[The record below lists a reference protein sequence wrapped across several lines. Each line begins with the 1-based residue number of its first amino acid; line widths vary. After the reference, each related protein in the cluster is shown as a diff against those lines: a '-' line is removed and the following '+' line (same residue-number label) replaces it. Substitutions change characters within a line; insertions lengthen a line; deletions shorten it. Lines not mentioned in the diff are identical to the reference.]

1 MSYNKK
7 AHLQTNIEAIRI
19 AFTLDREKCRA
30 TEAERAILGQYSGFG
45 GLKCILNP
53 NEKESDKAY
62 WTQTDMPLFPI
73 VSELHSIIREN
84 SKNEQEYKRYF
95 DSLKSSVLTA
105 FYTPPE
111 IIQTISNTLKYNGIT
126 PSRFLDPSAGN
137 GAFAQNFKNSFPD
150 TDSVCFEKDFLSGK
164 ILSHLNP
171 DDKVHIRGFE
181 EIENRPDNK
190 FDVISSNI
198 PFGDVAV
205 FDATFMKSGDEVKR
219 QSTRAIHNYFFLKS
233 IDHLREG
240 GIVAFITS
248 QGVMNSPQNEPVRDW
263 LMKNTNLVSAVR
275 LPNNLFTD
283 HAGTEVGSD
292 LIILQKNSRKGLQTT
307 NEQAFVKS
315 RTLSNGEKINNLFQN
330 FDRVVHTKGYADTD
344 PYGKPATV
352 FIHDGGTVGM
362 AADLKRML
370 KEDIYQNLDLEHY
383 FLNAPEQ
390 SQAVVTKDIKQTL
403 IAPEEKSFP
412 DDLDPFWQ
420 AVEDH
425 WTNNPPN
432 KNLNNDNN
440 IQTRHTYQPTEQDW
454 QEMGAT
460 IEEAE
465 THSRNES
472 LPIPENFENEP
483 TPEEYAEIDAA
494 VEAVR
499 KGKWDEFTAKHPY
512 LNGHPVSDDDWEY
525 ERQEAEAY
533 KYGTRKSTQQLD
545 WEENSLGFD
554 DLFSD
559 EDLIDMGIYREEQ
572 PEKVKVK
579 EQAHDTNNEPLMS
592 LYDLFGF
599 SEEERTQVNT
609 KKKGKRTKQAANTRQ
624 LDLFSQ
630 PQQIKTQT
638 NPQAAPA
645 KEKPAELP
653 IKPRPFAAAVMDF
666 HKQGSLVI
674 DNGQVGFLKERY
686 RNDALFMP
694 LELNPLQKQKTELY
708 IQFRDTYHLLY
719 NYEATERIENKE
731 LRESLNTLYDN
742 FVHRYG
748 NLNDRKNLDLI
759 KMDAGGQEILSLER
773 TVNGKFTK
781 ADIFTQ
787 PVSFNPNEITEV
799 SNSME
804 ALSASLNKFGEVNT
818 EYMLSLMPEKSREE
832 MLEDLHGR
840 IYYNPFIRDYEVSEK
855 FIAGNV
861 VEKAEALEQYL
872 KDNPQS
878 EYRFE
883 TAASLKALQD
893 AIPRPITFEELDFNF
908 GERWIPQ
915 NIYSKYATYLF
926 DVDTNIHYS
935 GTRDEYSVSASYG
948 NANINDKYCVRGEFR
963 RYDGVALMK
972 HALHNTT
979 PNISKSIE
987 VTDENGDRKT
997 VKVRDGEKIQL
1008 ANSKIDEIRN
1018 GFTDWL
1024 NGQSP
1029 EFKQRLADLYNRK
1042 FNCFVRPQYDGSHQT
1057 FPDLN
1062 LKNLGILDLYQSQKD
1077 AIWMLKQNGGGI
1089 CDHEVGAGK
1098 TLIMCCGAYEMK
1110 RLGLSNKPMIIGLKA
1125 NVHEIAAT
1133 FRKAYPN
1140 AKILYPGKEDFTPR
1154 NRVKI
1159 FNDIKNNNWDAVI
1172 LTHDQFGMIPQ
1183 SPEIQKQILEK
1194 ELQSVDENLDV
1205 LRAQGKDVS
1214 RAMLKGVEKRKENL
1228 EVKIK
1233 NLTEQ
1238 IKNRTDDVVDFKL
1251 MGIDHVF
1258 VDESHRFKNLMFNTR
1273 HDRVAGLG
1281 NPDGS
1286 QRALN
1291 MLFALRTIQERTGKD
1306 LGATFLSGT
1315 TISNSLT
1322 ELYLLFKYLR
1332 PQELERQNI
1341 NSFDAWA
1348 AVFAKKSTDYEFS
1361 VTNEIVQK
1369 ERFRYFIK
1377 VPELA
1382 AFYSEITDFRT
1393 AKDIGI
1399 DRPEKREMLHNIPQ
1413 TPQQEEFIKKL
1424 IAFAKNGDATLLGR
1438 APLDDREMNAKM
1450 LIATD
1455 YARKMSLDMRMIDRN
1470 KYDDHIDNKASHCAA
1485 KIAEYYKK
1493 YDKDK
1498 GTQFVFSDLGTYKP
1512 GEWNVYSEIKRKL
1525 VEDHKIPA
1533 HEIRFIQEAKT
1544 ETARKTMI
1552 QGMNDGNIRVMFG
1565 STEMLGTGV
1574 NAQQRAV
1581 AIHHLDSPW
1590 RPSDLEQREGRAIR
1604 KGNEVA
1610 KLSAANKVD
1619 VIIYAV
1625 DKSLDSYKFNLLHNK
1640 QLFITQLKTNN
1651 IGSRRID
1658 EGSMD
1663 EQSGMNFSEYVA
1675 ILSGNTDLLEKAR
1688 LEKKIAAL
1696 ESEHRSFNQN
1706 KAVSVHKMEDIVRTV
1721 DGNTELI
1728 SRMKGDWE
1736 TFNSSVQYD
1745 KEGNILNPL
1754 KLDGIESADVKVI
1767 AAKLNHLNDH
1777 ATTHGEHYPIG
1788 ELYGFK
1794 LLVKTEDSMKEGLFM
1809 KENRFFI
1816 EGEGHIK
1823 YSHNNGHI
1831 ANDPKLAV
1839 QSFLHALEKI
1849 PSLIEKYEKDNIK
1862 LSADLPV
1869 LQEISQSTW
1878 RKENE
1883 LKALKS
1889 ELAALDRKIQLSL
1902 KPIDQS
1908 EDKSD
1913 KTQKNEQHPNTNPY
1927 STDKRLKEYEEIVS
1941 GKQAIPNYNNENYS
1955 KGFKL

>member
-1 MSYNKK
+1 MSFNRK
-7 AHLQTNIEAIRI
+7 AHLQTNTEAIRI
-19 AFTLDREKCRA
+19 AFMLDKEKRKS
-30 TEAERAILGQYSGFG
+30 TQAEKAVLKQYSGFG

-53 NEKESDKAY
+53 AQREADKTY
-62 WTQTDMPLFPI
+62 WTQSDLPLFPM
-73 VSELHSIIREN
+73 VSDLHRLIREH
-84 SKNEQEYKRYF
+84 SKNEQEYKQYF

-111 IIQTISNTLKYNGIT
+111 IVKAISESLHRAGIV
-126 PSRFLDPSAGN
+126 PQRFLDPSAGN
-137 GAFAQNFKNSFPD
+137 GIFVDVFNHEFRPNE
-150 TDSVCFEKDFLSGK
+150 SVCFEKDLLTGK
-164 ILSHLNP
+164 ILSHLHP
-171 DDKVHIRGFE
+171 GDKVHIRSFE
-181 EIENRPDNK
+181 EIENRPDNQ
-190 FDVISSNI
+190 FDIISSNI
-198 PFGDVAV
+198 PFGDVAI
-205 FDATFMKSGDEVKR
+205 FDASFMQSGDGVKQ

-248 QGVMNSPQNEPVRDW
+248 QGVMNSPQNEPVRER
-263 LMKNTNLVSAVR
+263 LMENSNLVSAIR
-275 LPNNLFTD
+275 LPSNLFTD

-292 LIILQKNSRKGLQTT
+292 LIILQKNSEKIIQTPD
-307 NEQAFVKS
+307 EQAFVKS
-315 RTLSNGEKINNLFQN
+315 TTLSSGQKINQLFQHS
-330 FDRVVHTKGYADTD
+330 DRFVYTKATMGTD

-352 FIHDGGTVGM
+352 FIHEGGIQGM
-362 AADLKRML
+362 ATDLKKML
-370 KEDIYQNLDLEHY
+370 SED
-383 FLNAPEQ
+383 F
-390 SQAVVTKDIKQTL
+390 S
-403 IAPEEKSFP
+403 
-412 DDLDPFWQ
+412 
-420 AVEDH
+420 
-425 WTNNPPN
+425 
-432 KNLNNDNN
+432 KNLHKELYSDNAIT
-440 IQTRHTYQPTEQDW
+440 IQKPHFPEYPSGEEQY
-454 QEMGAT
+454 
-460 IEEAE
+460 
-465 THSRNES
+465 ES
-472 LPIPENFENEP
+472 
-483 TPEEYAEIDAA
+483 Y
-494 VEAVR
+494 R
-499 KGKWDEFTAKHPY
+499 G
-512 LNGHPVSDDDWEY
+512 
-525 ERQEAEAY
+525 
-533 KYGTRKSTQQLD
+533 KSTHQLD
-545 WEENSLGFD
+545 REENSLGFD
-554 DLFSD
+554 DFFEDGDFD
-559 EDLIDMGIYREEQ
+559 EMQQSEDPTELSAEDYEEINAAVEAIKKGKWEEFVAARPYMNRNTETPQ
-572 PEKVKVK
+572 
-579 EQAHDTNNEPLMS
+579 DEPLSSKPAPPAAQEPVIS
-592 LYDLFGF
+592 LYDLWNF
-599 SEEERTQVNT
+599 SEEERKEQHTQ
-609 KKKGKRTKQAANTRQ
+609 KKGKKSKPTSSSQQ
-624 LDLFSQ
+624 LNLFSSSPIS
-630 PQQIKTQT
+630 PQSPNSSKPTQLV
-638 NPQAAPA
+638 Q
-645 KEKPAELP
+645 KPTELP
-653 IKPRPFAAAVMDF
+653 IEPRPFAASVQDF
-666 HKQGSLVI
+666 HRQGSLVL

-686 RNDALFMP
+686 RDDALFMP
-694 LELNPLQKQKTELY
+694 LKLNPLQEQKAKQY
-708 IQFRDTYHLLY
+708 IQLRDTYHLLY
-719 NYEATERIENKE
+719 NYEANERTENKE
-731 LRESLNTLYDN
+731 LRESLNTLYDD
-742 FVHRYG
+742 FTHRYG
-748 NLNDRKNLDLI
+748 NLNNKKNLDLI
-759 KMDAGGQEILSLER
+759 KMDAGTQEILSLEHFPPSMR
-773 TVNGKFTK
+773 EHTPSPLGRAGEGL
-781 ADIFTQ
+781 ADIFYH
-787 PVSFNPNEITEV
+787 PVAFNPNETTEAA
-799 SNSME
+799 NSVE

-818 EYMLSLMPEKSREE
+818 GYMLSLMSGKNREE
-832 MLEDLHGR
+832 MLDDLQGR
-840 IYYNPFIRDYEVSEK
+840 IYYNPLIRDYEVSDR

-861 VEKAEALEQYL
+861 LEKAESLERYL
-872 KDNPQS
+872 QDNPQS
-878 EYRFE
+878 EDRLE
-883 TAASLKALQD
+883 TEASLKALQD
-893 AIPRPITFEELDFNF
+893 ATPRAITFEELDFNF

-915 NIYSKYATYLF
+915 NIYSKYASYLF
-926 DVDTNIHYS
+926 NVDTNIHYS
-935 GTRDEYSVSASYG
+935 GTRDEYSVSASYT
-948 NANINDKYCVRGEFR
+948 NANIYDKYCVRGEFR
-963 RYDGVALMK
+963 KYDGLALMK

-979 PNISKSIE
+979 PNISKSME

-1029 EFKQRLADLYNRK
+1029 EFKQRLSELYNRK
-1042 FNCFVRPQYDGSHQT
+1042 FNCFVRPAYDGSHQT
-1057 FPDLN
+1057 FPNLN
-1062 LKNLGILDLYQSQKD
+1062 LKSLGIPDLYQSQKD
-1077 AIWMLKQNGGGI
+1077 AVWMLKQNGGGI

-1110 RLGLSNKPMIIGLKA
+1110 RLGLANKPMIIGLKA

-1140 AKILYPGKEDFTPR
+1140 AKILYPGKEDFTPK

-1159 FNDIKNNNWDAVI
+1159 FNDIKNNAWDAVI

-1194 ELQSVDENLDV
+1194 EMESVDENLEV
-1205 LRAQGKDVS
+1205 LRAQGKEVS
-1214 RAMLKGVEKRKENL
+1214 GKMLKGVEKRKENL

-1382 AFYSEITDFRT
+1382 SFYSEITDFRT

-1399 DRPEKREMLHNIPQ
+1399 DRPEKNEILHNIPQ
-1413 TPQQEEFIKKL
+1413 TPQQQEFIKKL
-1424 IAFAKNGDATLLGR
+1424 VAFAKNGDATLLGR
-1438 APLDDREMNAKM
+1438 APLTPREENAKM

-1455 YARKMSLDMRMIDRN
+1455 YARKMSLDMRMIDRG

-1485 KIAEYYKK
+1485 KIAGYYQNFN
-1493 YDKDK
+1493 KDR
-1498 GTQFVFSDLGTYKP
+1498 GTQFVFSDLGTYKS

-1525 VEDHKIPA
+1525 MEDHKIPA

-1544 ETARKTMI
+1544 EAARKAMI
-1552 QGMNDGNIRVMFG
+1552 QAMNEGHIRVMFG

-1604 KGNEVA
+1604 KGNEIA
-1610 KLSAANKVD
+1610 KLSAGNKVD

-1625 DKSLDSYKFNLLHNK
+1625 EKSLDSYKFNLLHNK

-1651 IGSRRID
+1651 MGSRRID

-1696 ESEHRSFNQN
+1696 ESERKTFNQN
-1706 KAVSVHKMEDIVRTV
+1706 KAVSVHKMENIIRTV
-1721 DGNTELI
+1721 DGNTELVA
-1728 SRMKGDWE
+1728 RMKTDFDA
-1736 TFNSSVQYD
+1736 FNSRVQFD
-1745 KEGNILNPL
+1745 KEGNKLNPL
-1754 KLDGIESADVKVI
+1754 KLDGVENADLKI
-1767 AAKLNHLNDH
+1767 LAAKLNHLNDH
-1777 ATTHGEHYPIG
+1777 ANTNGEYYKIG

-1794 LLVKTEDSMKEGLFM
+1794 LLVKTDNSEKEGLFM
-1809 KENRFFI
+1809 KENRFFV
-1816 EGEGHIK
+1816 EGEGNVK
-1823 YSHNNGHI
+1823 YSYNNGRM

-1839 QSFLHALEKI
+1839 NSFLHALEKI
-1849 PSLIEKYEKDNIK
+1849 PGLIDSHEKKNIE
-1862 LSADLPV
+1862 LSTDLPV
-1869 LQEISQSTW
+1869 LREIAGSSW
-1878 RKENE
+1878 RREEE
-1883 LKALKS
+1883 LKGLKAELSAL
-1889 ELAALDRKIQLSL
+1889 ERKIQLSL
-1902 KPIDQS
+1902 KPVDES
-1908 EDKSD
+1908 EGKTE
-1913 KTQKNEQHPNTNPY
+1913 KTQMNGQVQDISQNEFQRAIQDIHG
-1927 STDKRLKEYEEIVS
+1927 LLS
-1941 GKQAIPNYNNENYS
+1941 GKLNPDDLNYIPSPEQQNRIGERIGTVTVSKYENDRQM
-1955 KGFKL
+1955 KGVKI